1 MMAKGVI
8 RFDDPY
14 AIGTIGIPQKDYQDL
29 LLAQADLLLCVG
41 YDIVELAPA
50 RLDPKLDKT
59 IIHVNTTA
67 AHVNRCYPPAI
78 EVIGDMAETFGAVP
92 CLIAFHAAQ
101 AASHHKAA
109 PLHPGAGPLRLSKKS
124 REVSEGSQAR

>member
-41 YDIVELAPA
+41 YDIVELTPA

-92 CLIAFHAAQ
+92 LLDCFSCSTSSFI
-101 AASHHKAA
+101 
-109 PLHPGAGPLRLSKKS
+109 P
-124 REVSEGSQAR
+124 